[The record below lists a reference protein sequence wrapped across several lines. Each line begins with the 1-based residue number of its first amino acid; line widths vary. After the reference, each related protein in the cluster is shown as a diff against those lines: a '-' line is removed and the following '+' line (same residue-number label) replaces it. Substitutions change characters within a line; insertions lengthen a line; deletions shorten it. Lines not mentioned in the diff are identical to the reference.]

1 MNNYTYC
8 NVYYYLYVII
18 IDIGE
23 TLKYLLVGS
32 DEITLETIEVC
43 FISLSLSLSFFL
55 SSLLPFSPSSFSSS
69 YSFISL
75 HVQINSRSANEV
87 YEIVSLIRYCTY

>member
-1 MNNYTYC
+1 MYC

-43 FISLSLSLSFFL
+43 FISLSLS
-55 SSLLPFSPSSFSSS
+55 FSPVFSPPPPPPP
-69 YSFISL
+69 FILLFLFMYRSTV
-75 HVQINSRSANEV
+75 VQQMKFMR
-87 YEIVSLIRYCTY
+87 

>member
-1 MNNYTYC
+1 MYC

-18 IDIGE
+18 VDIGE

-43 FISLSLSLSFFL
+43 FISLSLSLFL
-55 SSLLPFSPSSFSSS
+55 SSLLPSSSFSSS

-87 YEIVSLIRYCTY
+87 YEIVSLIRYCTCVCI

>member
-1 MNNYTYC
+1 MYC

-18 IDIGE
+18 VDIGE

-43 FISLSLSLSFFL
+43 FISLSLSLSLFL
-55 SSLLPFSPSSFSSS
+55 SSLLPSSSSFSSS

-87 YEIVSLIRYCTY
+87 YEIVSLIRYCTCVCI

>member
-1 MNNYTYC
+1 MYC

-43 FISLSLSLSFFL
+43 FISLSLSLSF
-55 SSLLPFSPSSFSSS
+55 SPVFSPPPP
-69 YSFISL
+69 SL
-75 HVQINSRSANEV
+75 PLILLFLFMYRSTVVQQMKFMR
-87 YEIVSLIRYCTY
+87 

>member
-1 MNNYTYC
+1 MYC

-18 IDIGE
+18 VDIGE

-43 FISLSLSLSFFL
+43 FISLSLFLSLSLQSSPLLLLLLLLFFYF
-55 SSLLPFSPSSFSSS
+55 SSCTDQQSFS
-69 YSFISL
+69 
-75 HVQINSRSANEV
+75 
-87 YEIVSLIRYCTY
+87 

>member
-1 MNNYTYC
+1 MYC

-18 IDIGE
+18 VDIGE

-43 FISLSLSLSFFL
+43 FISLSLSLSLSLQSSPLLLLLLFLFFYF
-55 SSLLPFSPSSFSSS
+55 SSCTDQQSFS
-69 YSFISL
+69 
-75 HVQINSRSANEV
+75 
-87 YEIVSLIRYCTY
+87 

>member
-1 MNNYTYC
+1 MYC

-43 FISLSLSLSFFL
+43 FISLSLFLFL
-55 SSLLPFSPSSFSSS
+55 SSLLPSSSSSFSSS

-87 YEIVSLIRYCTY
+87 YEIVSLIRYCTCVCI